1 MFIFIEF
8 YMNAK
13 VFLNTQEFLCTQF
26 LCTQHSVGPRTLI
39 LKTAVYMNCIGYT
52 LYTVAHI
59 EFVNGQTHHLNE
71 FGKPE
76 RI

>member
-1 MFIFIEF
+1 M
-8 YMNAK
+8 Y
-13 VFLNTQEFLCTQF
+13 TTLCLTTDTHF
-26 LCTQHSVGPRTLI
+26 ENSRLYELHSV
-39 LKTAVYMNCIGYT
+39 
-52 LYTVAHI
+52 YTVAHI